1 MRVLPVRLVLIAVL
15 ATAAGG
21 CGVEGV
27 VAGPTPASSAS
38 TSVAASKIT
47 ALTVPDVTGKRL
59 NEAEALLHGAGIK
72 NVKTTDATGKGRIV
86 VDANNWIVRHQSPD
100 EGTKIAVGDTVTLDV
115 AKPTDGVG
123 PSSVAKGVVPNV
135 VCMDLQAAQDTLQSA
150 GFYVL
155 SSKDAL
161 GDRHQIL
168 DRDWV
173 VIGQSAAAGSTAF
186 PTTKITLTVVK
197 YGEPTGES
205 GCHS

>member
-1 MRVLPVRLVLIAVL
+1 MRAILVRLGLAVTATALLAGCGPVTL
-15 ATAAGG
+15 AT
-21 CGVEGV
+21 
-27 VAGPTPASSAS
+27 PTPAASGSAS
-38 TSVAASKIT
+38 RIAALS
-47 ALTVPDVTGKRL
+47 VPDVTGKRL
-59 NEAEALLHGAGIK
+59 NEAEAVLQGAGIK
-72 NVKTTDATGKGRIV
+72 TVKTTDATGQGRIV
-86 VDANNWIVRHQSPD
+86 IDPNNWFVRHQTPA
-100 EGTKIAVGDTVTLDV
+100 EGTKIAVGDPVTLDV

-123 PSSVAKGVVPNV
+123 PSTVAKGVVPNV

-150 GFYVL
+150 GFYLL